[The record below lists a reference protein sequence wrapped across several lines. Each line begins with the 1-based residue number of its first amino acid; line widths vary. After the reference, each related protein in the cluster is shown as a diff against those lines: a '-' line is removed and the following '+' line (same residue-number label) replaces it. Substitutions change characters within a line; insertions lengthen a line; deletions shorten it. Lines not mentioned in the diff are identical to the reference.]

1 MGIVRATSRRPAR
14 APRPERRLGA
24 SGVTDDDPPT
34 FGVLVVEDDAIVRD
48 WVRLALEGSE
58 FRIAGE
64 ASAAA
69 EALLLIERRRVD
81 LVLVDQ
87 NLPDQLGTEVVRQM
101 RRGGSEAPA
110 VLMTASVQRGLNETA
125 KEAGVQASVL
135 KSSDPERLL
144 GAMRSVMQGE
154 ELFDAA
160 HPRRRQGEA
169 PLAPRERDVMRLVA
183 EGNTNKEIA
192 ARLGIGDETVKTL
205 LERTYAKL
213 GVRRRAEAVLEA
225 KRRGIV

>member
-1 MGIVRATSRRPAR
+1 M
-14 APRPERRLGA
+14 
-24 SGVTDDDPPT
+24 TDETRT

-58 FRIAGE
+58 FRVAGE
-64 ASAAA
+64 AGAAA
-69 EALLLIERRRVD
+69 DALALIERRRVD

-87 NLPDQLGTEVVRQM
+87 NLPDQLGTDVVRAM
-101 RRGGSEAPA
+101 RRGGTDAPA

-125 KEAGVQASVL
+125 REAGVQASVV

-144 GAMRSVMQGE
+144 SALRSALQGD

-169 PLAPRERDVMRLVA
+169 PLAPRERDVIRLVA
-183 EGNTNKEIA
+183 EGNTNKQIA
-192 ARLGIGDETVKTL
+192 AALGIGDETVKTL

-213 GVRRRAEAVLEA
+213 GVKRRAEAVLEA

>member
-1 MGIVRATSRRPAR
+1 M
-14 APRPERRLGA
+14 
-24 SGVTDDDPPT
+24 TDEAQT
-34 FGVLVVEDDAIVRD
+34 YGVLVVEDDAIVRD

-58 FRIAGE
+58 FRVAGE
-64 ASAAA
+64 ASGAA
-69 EALLLIERRRVD
+69 EALSLIERRRIDV
-81 LVLVDQ
+81 VLVDQ
-87 NLPDQLGTEVVRQM
+87 NLPDLLGTEVVRQM
-101 RRGGSEAPA
+101 RRDGSQAPA

-125 KEAGVQASVL
+125 REAGVQASVL
-135 KSSDPERLL
+135 KTSDPERLL
-144 GAMRSVMQGE
+144 SALRSAIQGE

-160 HPRRRQGEA
+160 HPRRRHGEA
-169 PLAPRERDVMRLVA
+169 PLAPRERDVIRLVA
-183 EGNTNKEIA
+183 QGDTNKEIA

>member
-1 MGIVRATSRRPAR
+1 MTEERPAY
-14 APRPERRLGA
+14 
-24 SGVTDDDPPT
+24 
-34 FGVLVVEDDAIVRD
+34 GVLVIEDDAIVRD

-58 FRIAGE
+58 FRVAGE

-69 EALLLIERRRVD
+69 EALTLVERRRID
-81 LVLVDQ
+81 IVLVDQ

-101 RRGGSEAPA
+101 RRDGSQAPA

-125 KEAGVQASVL
+125 REAGVQASVL

-144 GAMRSVMQGE
+144 GALRSAMQGE

-160 HPRRRQGEA
+160 HPRRREGEA
-169 PLAPRERDVMRLVA
+169 PLAPRERDVIRLVA
-183 EGNTNKEIA
+183 SGNTNKEIA
-192 ARLGIGDETVKTL
+192 AQLGIGDETVKTL

>member
-1 MGIVRATSRRPAR
+1 M
-14 APRPERRLGA
+14 
-24 SGVTDDDPPT
+24 
-34 FGVLVVEDDAIVRD
+34 VEDDAIVRD

-58 FRIAGE
+58 FRVAGE
-64 ASAAA
+64 AGAAS
-69 EALLLIERRRVD
+69 EALALIERRRVD

-87 NLPDQLGTEVVRQM
+87 NLPDQLGTDVVRAM
-101 RRGGSEAPA
+101 RRGGTQAPA

-125 KEAGVQASVL
+125 REAGVQASVV

-144 GAMRSVMQGE
+144 VALRSALQGD

-160 HPRRRQGEA
+160 HPKRRQGEA
-169 PLAPRERDVMRLVA
+169 PLAPRERDVIRLVA
-183 EGNTNKEIA
+183 EGNTNKQIA
-192 ARLGIGDETVKTL
+192 AALGIGDETVKTL

-213 GVRRRAEAVLEA
+213 GVKRRAEAVLEA

>member
-1 MGIVRATSRRPAR
+1 MSE
-14 APRPERRLGA
+14 ERTY
-24 SGVTDDDPPT
+24 S
-34 FGVLVVEDDAIVRD
+34 VLVVEDDAIVRD

-58 FRIAGE
+58 FRVAGE
-64 ASAAA
+64 ASAGADA
-69 EALLLIERRRVD
+69 LALLVRRAID

-87 NLPDQLGTEVVRQM
+87 NLPDRLGTEVVRQM
-101 RRGGSEAPA
+101 RRGGSQAPA
-110 VLMTASVQRGLNETA
+110 VLMTASTQRGLNETA
-125 KEAGVQASVL
+125 REAGVQASVI

-144 GAMRSVMQGE
+144 GAMRSALLGE

-160 HPRRRQGEA
+160 HPRRRRGEA
-169 PLAPRERDVMRLVA
+169 PLAPREREVIGLVA

-213 GVRRRAEAVLEA
+213 GVRRRAEAVIEA
-225 KRRGIV
+225 RRRGIV